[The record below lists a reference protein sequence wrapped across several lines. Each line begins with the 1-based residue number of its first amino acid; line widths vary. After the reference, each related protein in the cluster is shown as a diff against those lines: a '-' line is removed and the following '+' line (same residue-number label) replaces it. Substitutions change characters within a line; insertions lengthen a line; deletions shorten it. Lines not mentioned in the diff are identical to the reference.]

1 MSSGVDP
8 LPKKLGRFEVGAKI
22 GGGGMATVYVGRGTR
37 ADGSEELVALK
48 VIREELATDEQFA
61 TMFVDE
67 AKILARLSH
76 PNVIH
81 TLEYGVTGPH
91 RFIAMELLSGRT
103 YADVWDILAAKG
115 RTMPVKLG
123 AWICA
128 RVAEG
133 LHSAHELVD
142 EEGHALSVIH
152 RDVNPTNIF
161 LTHTGGV
168 KLIDFGLARARVRMS
183 KSVDGIVKGKIPY
196 LAPEQAEG
204 KEIDRRVDVYA
215 LGATLWETATM
226 KRLFKRNTDV
236 ATLKAIREAF
246 VPDVRDIVSGFPDE
260 LWAIIEKALARDRD
274 ARYAT
279 AADVMKDLDAFVG
292 KDTEAFEHE
301 LGGLL
306 GELFPGQEAKQAQ
319 WMRNATSV
327 RMPMHTL
334 PPPAPVPTASST
346 LLEEEGSVVPSTR
359 HLPESEGGRE
369 AARDATREAARAE
382 AERAP
387 PVEPAPPPKTRKP
400 HVVVGTDVADRIA
413 GHAADPQGG
422 KRLWVSLALV
432 ASVALAAAW
441 WFTNQ

>member
-1 MSSGVDP
+1 MTASAAP

-22 GGGGMATVYVGRGTR
+22 GGGGMASVFVGHCTR
-37 ADGSEELVALK
+37 DDGSEELVALK
-48 VIREELATDEQFA
+48 VIREELATDEQFS

-67 AKILARLSH
+67 AKILSRLSH

-103 YADVWDILAAKG
+103 FADVWDLLVSKG
-115 RTMPVKLG
+115 RHVPVQLG

-142 EEGHALSVIH
+142 EDGHALAVIH

-196 LAPEQAEG
+196 LAPEQVEG
-204 KEIDRRVDVYA
+204 KDIDRRVDVYA
-215 LGATLWETATM
+215 LGATLWEMATM
-226 KRLFKRNTDV
+226 KRLFKRSNDV
-236 ATLKAIREAF
+236 ATLRAIREAF
-246 VPDVRDIVSGFPDE
+246 VPDVRDLVKGFPE
-260 LWAIIEKALARDRD
+260 PLWRIIEKALARDRD
-274 ARYAT
+274 QRYAT
-279 AADVMKDLDAFVG
+279 AADVMKDLDAFAG
-292 KDTEAFEHE
+292 AENAAYEEE
-301 LGGLL
+301 LSALL

-319 WMRNATSV
+319 WMRSASSV
-327 RMPMHTL
+327 RMPMHTM

-346 LLEEEGSVVPSTR
+346 LLEEGESVVPSTR
-359 HLPESEGGRE
+359 ALPE
-369 AARDATREAARAE
+369 AE
-382 AERAP
+382 AEPEAKSP
-387 PVEPAPPPKTRKP
+387 AEPEPTKPGAEPAKP
-400 HVVVGTDVADRIA
+400 ARPRRARRVADTDVADRIA
-413 GHAADPQGG
+413 AQADDAGGG
-422 KRLWVSLALV
+422 KRMWLSLAV
-432 ASVALAAAW
+432 AAALAASALW
-441 WFTNQ
+441 YFTNQ